1 MKLSNLV
8 SIILDTQLRN
18 DIKVPEDVSLGFEI
32 IYMSRKP
39 HMAILATE
47 GRQMPMLDIRLDCIK
62 LVAFGSAGL
71 CSCLLTTIMMYIAFC
86 RLHNPLA
93 ARCAICSSLDV
104 FSLAR
109 ACYVLVTST
118 SSGITKVH
126 EVVVFCGPR
135 KAIDVLEDVDHILIP
150 IEENV
155 KRWISGHTP
164 VLHIIAA
171 RHQWACRDPGSS
183 LPNTLS
189 DLTAA
194 LSILDKCSFTVRCCG
209 RAKAV
214 LEHMLDAK
222 GECCLH
228 QKIDAVTYQLKP
240 KCRSGY

>member
-109 ACYVLVTST
+109 ACVIRLGHKYVVWTIPRQ
-118 SSGITKVH
+118 ITKVH

-171 RHQWACRDPGSS
+171 RHRIEASETARDPSVCA
-183 LPNTLS
+183 T
-189 DLTAA
+189 
-194 LSILDKCSFTVRCCG
+194 G
-209 RAKAV
+209 R
-214 LEHMLDAK
+214 
-222 GECCLH
+222 H
-228 QKIDAVTYQLKP
+228 Q
-240 KCRSGY
+240 RMGMS